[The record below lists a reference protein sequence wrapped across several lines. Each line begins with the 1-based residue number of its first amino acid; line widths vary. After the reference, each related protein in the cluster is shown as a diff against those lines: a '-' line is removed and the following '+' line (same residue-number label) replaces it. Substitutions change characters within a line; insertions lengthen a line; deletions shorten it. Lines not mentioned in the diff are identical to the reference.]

1 MRSAAGEAI
10 LIGAGASYEKRESEN
25 SFNIVDIDLST
36 GLGHVQFYKYLSA
49 MNRWIRNRDVNPD
62 DESGAFSFEIQ
73 KIRQSNLVSHPETA
87 DIEVPKSEDTEFFED
102 AYEILRRE
110 RRPLHYDDISR
121 KLMTIDGNG
130 SNKELADAIHRALL
144 REIEKSESAAR
155 KPLII
160 RVAPGVFMA
169 NPSSLVYEFDAQV
182 NKPTGYYRRFPSIGQ
197 AYFPFNSNLSIPDGW
212 TVFVKTSDHILAGF
226 GSGIHQLSVQN
237 LKIPPKS
244 YQWSDEYGVG
254 FQGYI
259 QFVRSNTF
267 TVNWG
272 TPQPILVE
280 DPKLGIMP
288 IRGFGDAR
296 MQISNIELFLKET
309 VASDTLRIE
318 EMIRT
323 ILIQSFSI
331 IVYENLKSF
340 GDLALIYKT
349 SDKMQGLVALEVVK
363 FGIEIKGITIGYVGV
378 HDDFLLQV
386 RQIKKKPVRQSRKEK
401 NHERTARKKPVAK
414 NPKKEK

>member
-1 MRSAAGEAI
+1 
-10 LIGAGASYEKRESEN
+10 
-25 SFNIVDIDLST
+25 
-36 GLGHVQFYKYLSA
+36 
-49 MNRWIRNRDVNPD
+49 
-62 DESGAFSFEIQ
+62 
-73 KIRQSNLVSHPETA
+73 
-87 DIEVPKSEDTEFFED
+87 
-102 AYEILRRE
+102 
-110 RRPLHYDDISR
+110 
-121 KLMTIDGNG
+121 
-130 SNKELADAIHRALL
+130 
-144 REIEKSESAAR
+144 
-155 KPLII
+155 
-160 RVAPGVFMA
+160 
-169 NPSSLVYEFDAQV
+169 
-182 NKPTGYYRRFPSIGQ
+182 
-197 AYFPFNSNLSIPDGW
+197 
-212 TVFVKTSDHILAGF
+212 
-226 GSGIHQLSVQN
+226 
-237 LKIPPKS
+237 
-244 YQWSDEYGVG
+244 
-254 FQGYI
+254 
-259 QFVRSNTF
+259 
-267 TVNWG
+267 
-272 TPQPILVE
+272 
-280 DPKLGIMP
+280 
-288 IRGFGDAR
+288 